1 MNNKIRITFISDTHN
16 KHKQIT
22 SSLPGGDL
30 IVHAGD
36 LSSMGY
42 QREIQSFCSWFNK
55 LDNYDHKVFISGNH
69 DFMFEKDPAQA
80 KEIWSSYKG
89 IDYLQD
95 EEMGLQIG
103 DGPMVKIY
111 GSPWQPEFYNWAF
124 NLPINGPE
132 LKAKWTAIPDD
143 TDILITH
150 GPAHGYLDK
159 VIGGWE
165 NLGCEKLT
173 EAIKIKKPK
182 IHVFG
187 HIHSGYGYIFDG
199 DTHFINASVLDEQ
212 YYLTHKPLT
221 VDWDPATNKLEFI
234 D

>member
-1 MNNKIRITFISDTHN
+1 MKNKLRITFISDTHN
-16 KHKQIT
+16 KHKQLT
-22 SSLPGGDL
+22 SLLPGGDL

-36 LSSMGY
+36 LSSLGY
-42 QREIQSFCSWFNK
+42 QHEIQSFCTWFNK
-55 LDNYDHKVFISGNH
+55 LENYDHKVFISGNH

-80 KEIWSSYKG
+80 KEIWSSYKW

-95 EEMGLQIG
+95 ETMGIQIG
-103 DGPMVKIY
+103 DNPEVKIY

-124 NLPINGPE
+124 NLPRNGQE
-132 LKAKWTAIPDD
+132 LEAKWAAIPNDI
-143 TDILITH
+143 DILITH
-150 GPAHGYLDK
+150 GPAHGYLDR
-159 VIGGWE
+159 VMGGWE

-182 IHVFG
+182 IHVCG

-221 VDWDPATNKLEFI
+221 VDWDPETNKLEFI

>member
-1 MNNKIRITFISDTHN
+1 MRITFISDTHT

-42 QREIQSFCSWFNK
+42 QHEIQSFCSWFNK
-55 LDNYDHKVFISGNH
+55 LENYETKVFISGNH
-69 DFMFEKDPAQA
+69 DFMFEKDPDQA
-80 KEIWSSYKG
+80 KEIWSSYKE

-95 EEMGLQIG
+95 NGVKIQIG

-124 NLPINGPE
+124 NLPRNGPE
-132 LKAKWTAIPDD
+132 LEAKWAAIPDD

-150 GPAHGYLDK
+150 GPAHGYLDR
-159 VIGGWE
+159 VMGGWE

-173 EAIKIKKPK
+173 ESIKIKKPK
-182 IHVFG
+182 IHVCG
-187 HIHSGYGYIFDG
+187 HIHSGHGYLFDG

-212 YYLTHKPLT
+212 YYYTQKPLT
-221 VDWDPATNKLEFI
+221 VDWNPETNEIEFV
-234 D
+234 DF

>member
-36 LSSMGY
+36 LSSLGY
-42 QREIQSFCSWFNK
+42 KHEIESFCTWFNK
-55 LDNYDHKVFISGNH
+55 LDNYEFKVFISGNH
-69 DFMFEKDPAQA
+69 DFMFEKDPDQA
-80 KEIWSSYKG
+80 KEIWSSYKW

-95 EEMGLQIG
+95 EAMGIQIG
-103 DGPMVKIY
+103 DNPVVKIY

-124 NLPINGPE
+124 NLPRNGPE
-132 LKAKWTAIPDD
+132 LEAKWEAIPNDI
-143 TDILITH
+143 DILITH
-150 GPAHGYLDK
+150 GPAHGYLDR

-173 EAIKIKKPK
+173 EAIKVKKPK
-182 IHVFG
+182 IHVCG

-199 DTHFINASVLDEQ
+199 DTHYINASVLDEQ
-212 YYLTHKPLT
+212 YYYTQKPLT
-221 VDWDPATNKLEFI
+221 VDWDPQTNEIEFI

>member
-1 MNNKIRITFISDTHN
+1 MNNKIRISFISDTHN
-16 KHKQIT
+16 KHKQLT
-22 SSLPGGDL
+22 SLLPGGDL

-42 QREIQSFCSWFNK
+42 QHEIQSFCTWFNK
-55 LDNYDHKVFISGNH
+55 LENYDHKVFISGNH

-80 KEIWSSYKG
+80 KEIWSSYKW

-95 EEMGLQIG
+95 EEMGIQFG

-124 NLPINGPE
+124 NLPRNGPE
-132 LKAKWTAIPDD
+132 LESKWADIPDD
-143 TDILITH
+143 VDILITH
-150 GPAHGYLDK
+150 GPSHGYLDK
-159 VIGGWE
+159 VVGGWE
-165 NLGCEKLT
+165 NLGCEKLA

-182 IHVFG
+182 IHVCG

-199 DTHFINASVLDEQ
+199 ETHYINASVLDEQ

-221 VDWDPATNKLEFI
+221 VDWNPETNEIEFI